1 MNGTYHGPESL
12 DIGHVRHVGSAEV
25 VAMVAARIGQCE
37 ITDEC
42 AATIASWWT
51 GPRRGGGLAMAELA
65 TSGRVMLEHLADDLS
80 RAIDETRGKHGREG
94 DRDAL
99 NMLATWAL
107 HHPSRAIRHADY
119 PHRPGTMYDCLACE
133 YGLCQCDET
142 SAGCVSRDCTS
153 EA

>member
-1 MNGTYHGPESL
+1 MSSNGTYHGPESL
-12 DIGHVRHVGSAEV
+12 DIGRVRHMSGDDAY
-25 VAMVAARIGQCE
+25 AMVAARIGQCE

-42 AATIASWWT
+42 AATIASWWA
-51 GPRRGGGLAMAELA
+51 GLRRGDGLAMAELA
-65 TSGRVMLEHLADDLS
+65 TSGRVSLEHLADDLS
-80 RAIDETRGKHGREG
+80 PLLGAGTLVDEAN
-94 DRDAL
+94 RDAL

-153 EA
+153 EE